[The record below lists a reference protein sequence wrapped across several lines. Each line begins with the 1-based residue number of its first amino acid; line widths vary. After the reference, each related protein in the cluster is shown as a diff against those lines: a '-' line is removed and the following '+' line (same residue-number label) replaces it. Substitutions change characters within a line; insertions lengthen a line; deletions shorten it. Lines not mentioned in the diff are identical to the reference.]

1 LTQLIDTAQSYTA
14 SVYTLIKPYAIKA
27 LQNKAVKHIGGYA
40 LLTGFVFSVIVPFA
54 SFLLGLQVG
63 LVLGAYNYLTKD

>member
-1 LTQLIDTAQSYTA
+1 MIHLIKTAQSHIA
-14 SVYTLIKPYAIKA
+14 SAYTLIKPHAIKA
-27 LQNKAVKHIGGYA
+27 LQNKAVTHIGGYA